1 MGFLTFEKEEK
12 LEIVEKKGWDLAKI
26 LYVLGCGRG
35 MINSCV
41 RELEGRTDDELVQA
55 LKDVVATIQKAQDFL
70 RAKKMDD

>member
-26 LYVLGCGRG
+26 LYVLRCGRG
-35 MINSCV
+35 MINSYV

-70 RAKKMDD
+70 RANKMDD

>member
-1 MGFLTFEKEEK
+1 M
-12 LEIVEKKGWDLAKI
+12 EKKGWDLAKI
-26 LYVLGCGRG
+26 LYALGCGRG

-70 RAKKMDD
+70 RANKMDD